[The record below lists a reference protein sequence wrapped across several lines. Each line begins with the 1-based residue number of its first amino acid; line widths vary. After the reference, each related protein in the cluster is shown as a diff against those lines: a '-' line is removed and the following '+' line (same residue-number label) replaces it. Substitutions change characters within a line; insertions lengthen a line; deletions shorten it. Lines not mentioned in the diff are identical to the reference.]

1 MRPREANVQFR
12 FASVER
18 LTNSLSNLDPINR
31 RGHVT
36 LHYYALCFIAPQNSP
51 RAHFMLH
58 YYILRETARLIGN
71 SVRGRKLII
80 SAILYRKPVLR
91 TYIVSAR
98 DRRLNPSV
106 RPTRSGSLRP
116 QSIQSKS
123 ERRSLSTFLKK
134 LFQEK
139 ENFLRKP
146 QKKIRPNPLTCRTD
160 SAIII
165 KLNLFSQNNM
175 LIWLSW

>member
-1 MRPREANVQFR
+1 
-12 FASVER
+12 
-18 LTNSLSNLDPINR
+18 
-31 RGHVT
+31 
-36 LHYYALCFIAPQNSP
+36 
-51 RAHFMLH
+51 MLH
-58 YYILRETARLIGN
+58 RAPKLTARTFYAPLLRITRN
-71 SVRGRKLII
+71 RATNRKQCAGTEVNHI
-80 SAILYRKPVLR
+80 SILYRKPVLR